1 MRQSSTLSN
10 FLYFKAL
17 SRLIRVAKVEGF
29 LNFADSYAIC
39 PSLISPEVTYNLN
52 DITAKSNAFPSI
64 VYYELE
70 DLYLL

>member
-10 FLYFKAL
+10 LLYFKAL

-29 LNFADSYAIC
+29 LNFADSYSIC

-52 DITAKSNAFPSI
+52 DISTKSNAISSI
-64 VYYELE
+64 AFYELN
-70 DLYLL
+70 D